1 MYFQVNIIYFVFI
14 KVNSST
20 SLLIDTSNIFLLFSL
35 PEKESRQKSPVSYNT
50 DWDNEW
56 SWTNYGNNY
65 LRNYIIRFRV
75 LVWLAPHYQQRYR
88 LLATRALQDKRRT
101 DSGAPCDVNYAQA
114 IWEHQRHSKPT
125 AIYVSGNMEQDR
137 KNMFYPLYWSLISY
151 VNQSQRC
158 KICRLSII

>member
-1 MYFQVNIIYFVFI
+1 MYYQVNIIYFVFI

-65 LRNYIIRFRV
+65 LRNYIIRARV
-75 LVWLAPHYQQRYR
+75 LVWLAPHY
-88 LLATRALQDKRRT
+88 
-101 DSGAPCDVNYAQA
+101 
-114 IWEHQRHSKPT
+114 
-125 AIYVSGNMEQDR
+125 
-137 KNMFYPLYWSLISY
+137 
-151 VNQSQRC
+151 
-158 KICRLSII
+158 